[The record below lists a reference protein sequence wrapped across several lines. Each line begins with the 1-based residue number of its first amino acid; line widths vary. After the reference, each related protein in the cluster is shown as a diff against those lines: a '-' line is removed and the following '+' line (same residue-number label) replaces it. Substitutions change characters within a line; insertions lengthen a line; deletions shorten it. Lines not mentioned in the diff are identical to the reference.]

1 MTKADLLASGL
12 DDFLSVS
19 PDVEA
24 AAVVSAD
31 GLPMASALP
40 SYVEEDRLAAMSA
53 ALLTLG
59 ERAATGLGKGELAQV
74 FVEAAQGYVVLM
86 AAGRNALLVAVTS
99 GSAKVG
105 LVLYEMRKAA
115 ARVAEIMDGEVASMI
130 EAEPELERED
140 VAAERVET
148 PVAAREPEIPDP
160 VDDFGDV
167 PSSLGNGKGA
177 TDETPNRAVPAAG
190 TPSESTI
197 STWH

>member
-1 MTKADLLASGL
+1 
-12 DDFLSVS
+12 
-19 PDVEA
+19 
-24 AAVVSAD
+24 
-31 GLPMASALP
+31 
-40 SYVEEDRLAAMSA
+40 MSA

-115 ARVAEIMDGEVASMI
+115 ARVAEIMDGESASMI
-130 EAEPELERED
+130 EAEPERERELED
-140 VAAERVET
+140 VSAERVET

-167 PSSLGNGKGA
+167 PSSLDNGKGA